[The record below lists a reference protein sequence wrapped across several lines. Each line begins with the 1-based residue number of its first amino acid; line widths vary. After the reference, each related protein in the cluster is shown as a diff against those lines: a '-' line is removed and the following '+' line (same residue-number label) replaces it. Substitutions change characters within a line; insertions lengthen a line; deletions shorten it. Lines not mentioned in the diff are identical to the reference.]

1 VAVEDEGGGRRSSS
15 RQWDKLMNKVPS
27 FADLLLAVPALEP
40 DDLPKR
46 RAARIMRE
54 GSRE

>member
-1 VAVEDEGGGRRSSS
+1 
-15 RQWDKLMNKVPS
+15 MNKVSS